1 MFPQAGVA
9 LWSRP
14 TPVQSSEIF
23 ASGKGNRVLGFYIET
38 LANRARCAYSDT
50 MDESVKNG
58 LDELQRRGITAA
70 LDVATPQWWRA
81 YWRAHNTKLE
91 ELMTRQIPQ
100 EVRGAGPLGEH
111 VFKVVHSI
119 RQSPL
124 DLVEVKHPQT
134 LEGEVIP
141 QKESSG

>member
-1 MFPQAGVA
+1 
-9 LWSRP
+9 
-14 TPVQSSEIF
+14 
-23 ASGKGNRVLGFYIET
+23 
-38 LANRARCAYSDT
+38 

-81 YWRAHNTKLE
+81 YWRAHSAKLE

-100 EVRGAGPLGEH
+100 ELRGSGPLGEH

-124 DLVEVKHPQT
+124 DQLGAPVEVET
-134 LEGEVIP
+134 TIEGEVTKIE
-141 QKESSG
+141 KTDG